1 VDEAALRAE
10 AGFDTQPTEPDIE
23 ATRANMLEKVLEA
36 EKFPFALVRVSGAN
50 ASQRDVTLSVA
61 ITLHGHVRT
70 LQVPAEIEADAEK
83 MSVTG
88 RFSFD
93 QTDFGIT
100 PYSLLGGAIAVQNR
114 VDLRFRIVAR
124 LAGPG

>member
-1 VDEAALRAE
+1 
-10 AGFDTQPTEPDIE
+10 
-23 ATRANMLEKVLEA
+23 M
-36 EKFPFALVRVSGAN
+36 
-50 ASQRDVTLSVA
+50 
-61 ITLHGHVRT
+61 RT
-70 LQVPAEIEADAEK
+70 LQAPARIDADAGG

-88 RFSFD
+88 QLSFD

-124 LAGPG
+124 LPGGG